1 MKYCF
6 SKPTIYVFLH
16 YERDTKHYMYEY
28 LKGLVTEISPT
39 YIVVEVN
46 GIGYFINISL
56 YSFGLIG
63 SKTEV
68 KLFVHQIVREDAH
81 VLYGFVQKS
90 EREVF
95 RNLISISGV
104 GPNTAR
110 VMLSS
115 LSPAEITDAIVSEN
129 VKILKTIKGI
139 GEKSA
144 KRIVVELKDK
154 LSKGV
159 ENIEIKNVEH
169 NRNKDEALSALV
181 MLGFMK
187 NSVEKVLK
195 KIVNESDNLSV
206 EELVKRALKEL

>member
-1 MKYCF
+1 
-6 SKPTIYVFLH
+6 
-16 YERDTKHYMYEY
+16 MYEY

-68 KLFVHQIVREDAH
+68 KLFVHQVVREDAH
-81 VLYGFVQKS
+81 VLYGFVHKS
-90 EREVF
+90 ERDVF

-115 LSPAEITDAIVSEN
+115 LSPSEITDAIVSEN

-154 LSKGV
+154 LSKGI

>member
-1 MKYCF
+1 
-6 SKPTIYVFLH
+6 
-16 YERDTKHYMYEY
+16 MYEY

-46 GIGYFINISL
+46 GVGYFINISL

-68 KLFVHQIVREDAH
+68 KLFVHQVVREDAH
-81 VLYGFVQKS
+81 VFYGFVQKS

-115 LSPAEITDAIVSEN
+115 LSPAEITDAIVSED

>member
-1 MKYCF
+1 
-6 SKPTIYVFLH
+6 
-16 YERDTKHYMYEY
+16 MYEY